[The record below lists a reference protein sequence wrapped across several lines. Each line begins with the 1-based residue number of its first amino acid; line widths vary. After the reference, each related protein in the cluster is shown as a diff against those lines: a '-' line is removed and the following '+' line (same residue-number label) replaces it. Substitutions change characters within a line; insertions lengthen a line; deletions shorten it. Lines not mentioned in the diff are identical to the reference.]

1 MKINA
6 RKVAPDVYA
15 ITFDDT
21 EVVFEGG
28 DIKTLLLE
36 VMKLLAPGGS
46 TKKAS
51 EQNKEFLR
59 HIKNANDV
67 GIQKLLLLAKHE
79 DLLVLLKKAEDDQ
92 LVQDKFYNNM
102 SETNRKMF
110 VEDLNYQFQGDLPSG
125 RENDSFKR
133 LIAMAKELEADG
145 SLVYENV
152 ASR

>member
-133 LIAMAKELEADG
+133 LIAMAKEL
-145 SLVYENV
+145 
-152 ASR
+152 